1 MADPDVEA
9 QFKDVLN
16 AAWAVLKDAGYTKRG
31 TGFRSDKDGNIRIVD
46 FQRSSES
53 SASAIKFTVNLGVIS
68 SELLRRWDPEKDPSK
83 EGIWGAHL
91 RQRLGALTPANEDK
105 WWTIMPS
112 SDATIRDE
120 IVDLIATLAIPFLQQ
135 HSYDSDLIAL
145 WKTGRSPGLTE
156 GQRVRNLA
164 LLDEAR

>member
-1 MADPDVEA
+1 MAQPNVEA

-16 AAWAVLKDAGYTKRG
+16 AARTILKDAGYTKRG
-31 TGFRSDKDGNIRIVD
+31 TGFRGEKDGNIRIVD

-68 SELLRRWDPEKDPSK
+68 GELLRRWDPEKAPSK

-91 RQRLGALTPANEDK
+91 RERIGALMPANEDR
-105 WWTIMPS
+105 WWTVTS
-112 SDATIRDE
+112 SPAAAIGE
-120 IVDLIATLAIPFLQQ
+120 EVADLIATLVIPFLQE
-135 HSYDSDLIAL
+135 HSRDSDLVAL

-164 LLDEAR
+164 LLDETR